1 MTKPKIR
8 IQGFEEEWKN
18 VELGELGHTMSGV
31 GFPDSEQGQTEGFPF
46 YKVSDMNLPG
56 NEYRMSRSNNYVSQY
71 QVDTNHWRVLYDTP
85 AILFAKVGAAVM
97 LNRKRIVDSPC
108 LFDNNMMV
116 YVLSSFWDTSF
127 ARSFF
132 ESIDFKRFVQTGAL
146 PSINGK
152 EVEFACVHL
161 PSDKK
166 EQKVLGEYFDIIDT
180 LVSKSQDKLN
190 SLKSLKICYLNRLFP
205 IGGGRKIPPIR
216 LEGFSGEWEVKKLKD
231 LTNRITRKNTGLV
244 SNRALTIS
252 AQYGLIEQ
260 ESFFNSRIASSNLA
274 NYYLLYKGEFAY
286 NKSTS
291 QGYPFGAVKRLD
303 LYESGVLST
312 LYIVFEINDNIVDS
326 DYLAAYFNTT
336 LWHNE
341 IRLRAA
347 EGARNHG
354 LLNISAEDF
363 FDINIYLPKSLDE
376 QKTIGKYFKEMEQL
390 IYLHSEELE
399 RLKQL
404 KQSCLESMFV
414 NP

>member
-205 IGGGRKIPPIR
+205 IGGGEEDTAYTLR
-216 LEGFSGEWEVKKLKD
+216 
-231 LTNRITRKNTGLV
+231 RILRRV
-244 SNRALTIS
+244 
-252 AQYGLIEQ
+252 
-260 ESFFNSRIASSNLA
+260 ESKEAERFN
-274 NYYLLYKGEFAY
+274 
-286 NKSTS
+286 
-291 QGYPFGAVKRLD
+291 
-303 LYESGVLST
+303 
-312 LYIVFEINDNIVDS
+312 
-326 DYLAAYFNTT
+326 
-336 LWHNE
+336 
-341 IRLRAA
+341 
-347 EGARNHG
+347 
-354 LLNISAEDF
+354 
-363 FDINIYLPKSLDE
+363 
-376 QKTIGKYFKEMEQL
+376 
-390 IYLHSEELE
+390 
-399 RLKQL
+399 
-404 KQSCLESMFV
+404 
-414 NP
+414 